1 MRSDLRRTG
10 SLDSWEVLPLSPEDS
25 SPAPDALAILDA
37 IPTVDEAEEPH
48 FLYNTLTRG
57 MDIAVSLAAL
67 LVLLPV
73 FAIVGVLN
81 ARTGP
86 VFFRQ
91 RRLGKGGEEFVC
103 LKFRSMVP
111 GAEGMRDSLLD
122 MNITN
127 GPTFK
132 HRQDPRVTT
141 LGRFL
146 RSTSMDELPQFIN
159 VLRGEMSLV
168 GPRPLAVKENCYTG
182 RQALRLS
189 VKPGLTGIWQVSGR
203 SNVDF
208 NQWMEMD
215 LQYVETRSVL
225 LNLKLILLTLPAILR
240 REGAY

>member
-1 MRSDLRRTG
+1 MRSDLQRTG
-10 SLDSWEVLPLSPEDS
+10 EFESFLSSSADVSSSLL
-25 SPAPDALAILDA
+25 DALAASDTGFA
-37 IPTVDEAEEPH
+37 VDEAAEPH
-48 FLYNTLTRG
+48 PFYNAVTRAL
-57 MDIAVSLAAL
+57 DIVLSLAAL

-73 FAIVGVLN
+73 FAVIAVLN

-91 RRLGKGGEEFVC
+91 RRLGKGGREFVC

-111 GAEGMRDSLLD
+111 GAENMRDALLHL
-122 MNITN
+122 NITK

-132 HRQDPRVTT
+132 HPEDPRVTT

-146 RSTSMDELPQFIN
+146 RKTSMDELPQFIN

-168 GPRPLAVKENCYTG
+168 GPRPLAVEENCYSG

-208 NQWMEMD
+208 DQWMEMD
-215 LQYVETRSVL
+215 LLYVETRSVL
-225 LNLKLILLTLPAILR
+225 LDLKLIVLTLPAILR
-240 REGAY
+240 RDGAY